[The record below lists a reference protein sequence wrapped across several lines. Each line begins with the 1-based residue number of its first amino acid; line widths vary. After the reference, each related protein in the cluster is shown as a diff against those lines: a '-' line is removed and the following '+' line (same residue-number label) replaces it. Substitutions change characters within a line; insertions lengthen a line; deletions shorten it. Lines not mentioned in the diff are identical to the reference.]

1 MGGSHY
7 DKQITFWAKLEQER
21 GSNVREKI
29 QIDIIRFRRD
39 IKQLLLMPSK
49 WIRKFHCTD
58 NGRCDRG
65 HNFMLI

>member
-1 MGGSHY
+1 M
-7 DKQITFWAKLEQER
+7 ITFWAKLEQER

-49 WIRKFHCTD
+49 
-58 NGRCDRG
+58 
-65 HNFMLI
+65 

>member
-49 WIRKFHCTD
+49 
-58 NGRCDRG
+58 
-65 HNFMLI
+65 